1 MGGVIPLRRETPVM
15 RAMRRIRSV
24 MAKGLAPVIA
34 FSSGKDSS
42 SLANLVLNT
51 AREMKEQGEQP
62 MPILVVHSNTGVEQ
76 PEIAQLAKDELAK
89 MKVFAK
95 KHGLEVE
102 VRIGQPT
109 LSASFPVRVIGGR
122 GLPSFPDS
130 RADCSTDW
138 KVSVNTR
145 LIDQAYKDLS
155 QRAEVNGVVVM
166 TGVRQDESIARD
178 QRIKKR
184 GEVAEGVWERDDLVL
199 STKIFF
205 GYKKGPNNTGLSRKH
220 IVEGTKASL
229 KRMGLDYVDLLFCH
243 RPDPLTPM
251 EETVRAMN
259 FCIDQG
265 WAFYWGTSEWSSQ
278 EVLEACAI
286 ADRLGLQRPVMDQP
300 QCT

>member
-1 MGGVIPLRRETPVM
+1 MQSELFEQPNAAPDQPAGQAMGGVIPLRRETPVM

-109 LSASFPVRVIGGR
+109 LSASFPVRVIGG
-122 GLPSFPDS
+122 LMFKNDT
-130 RADCSTDW
+130 ATH
-138 KVSVNTR
+138 NYT
-145 LIDQAYKDLS
+145 Y
-155 QRAEVNGVVVM
+155 
-166 TGVRQDESIARD
+166 
-178 QRIKKR
+178 
-184 GEVAEGVWERDDLVL
+184 
-199 STKIFF
+199 
-205 GYKKGPNNTGLSRKH
+205 
-220 IVEGTKASL
+220 SL
-229 KRMGLDYVDLLFCH
+229 KRDRIC
-243 RPDPLTPM
+243 
-251 EETVRAMN
+251 
-259 FCIDQG
+259 G
-265 WAFYWGTSEWSSQ
+265 WTCLKNRLGTSPFVSRNLVGRLHKSSRPWRTCPSSLTLNLRSIGM
-278 EVLEACAI
+278 VL
-286 ADRLGLQRPVMDQP
+286 
-300 QCT
+300 TT